1 MIDVQE
7 QIVDLRN
14 RDEGYPSDSYLSE
27 AADTIERLNKELERL
42 TPKGL
47 RDESKRTNSKGSYS
61 RASSH

>member
-1 MIDVQE
+1 MDSELFDELEGNLKEAVVYTSEEKLEHEIQM
-7 QIVDLRN
+7 LR
-14 RDEGYPSDSYLSE
+14 
-27 AADTIERLNKELERL
+27 KELERL